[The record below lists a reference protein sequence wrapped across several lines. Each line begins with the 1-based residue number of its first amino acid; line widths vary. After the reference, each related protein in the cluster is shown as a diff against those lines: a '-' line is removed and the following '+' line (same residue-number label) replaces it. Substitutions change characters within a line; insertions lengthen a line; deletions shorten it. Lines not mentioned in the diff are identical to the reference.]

1 MDSRYA
7 ELNTLQKA
15 ILMPNLLGV
24 YNIVVICCMFIQYY
38 SLTIAFI
45 STVAVSVAVIVWLL
59 ANGMI
64 RKVSRL
70 LVWGIA
76 VSVGDILSTLWAL
89 LDPLVSA
96 NAVET
101 NPLFS
106 ASAARHPVGAL
117 SVFLLFKITL
127 TLILFSSYYPLGVP
141 NTMEQRLKEAMR
153 AVDRRIEERMGGL
166 ELIIPRCCFA
176 LVFRKANVLTVEDMK
191 ELDSSIVLLMARRKI
206 EYIAICALVF
216 VASLS
221 NIALIL
227 FYHLGYFRCA
237 YWTWPVAMG
246 CIGLILLI
254 VNVFDERIIRRQ
266 FKHFQS

>member
-7 ELNTLQKA
+7 KFNQLQKA

-89 LDPLVSA
+89 LDPVVSA

-117 SVFLLFKITL
+117 SVFLLFKITVM
-127 TLILFSSYYPLGVP
+127 LILLSSYYPLGMP
-141 NTMEQRLKEAMR
+141 NTMEQRLKEALR
-153 AVDRRIEERMGGL
+153 AVDGRIEERMGGL

-176 LVFRKANVLTVEDMK
+176 LVFRKANVLTVEDME

-206 EYIAICALVF
+206 EYIAICTIILL
-216 VASLS
+216 ASLS
-221 NIALIL
+221 NIAIII
-227 FYHLGYFRCA
+227 FNHLTYFRCA
-237 YWTWPVAMG
+237 YWTWPVFLG
-246 CIGLILLI
+246 CAGLVILILY
-254 VNVFDERIIRRQ
+254 VFDERIIRRQ
-266 FKHFQS
+266 YKHFQS